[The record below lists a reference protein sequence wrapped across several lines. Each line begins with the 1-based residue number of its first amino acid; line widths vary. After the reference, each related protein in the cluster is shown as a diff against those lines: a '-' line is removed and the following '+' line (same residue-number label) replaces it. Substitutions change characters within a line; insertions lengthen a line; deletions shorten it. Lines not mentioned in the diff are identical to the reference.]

1 MVVLSWSTIHL
12 TQMQS
17 LQIST
22 QNHQMMRSF
31 VTYPKFT
38 QLYDSVK
45 NYFFKVKNIF
55 YLQNHGQMKTGKCA
69 DRCTSGEDEFAFKD
83 DGITNGAA
91 WYPINGGMQ
100 DWNYL
105 QADCLGFTHLATNS
119 Y

>member
-1 MVVLSWSTIHL
+1 M
-12 TQMQS
+12 
-17 LQIST
+17 
-22 QNHQMMRSF
+22 
-31 VTYPKFT
+31 
-38 QLYDSVK
+38 
-45 NYFFKVKNIF
+45 
-55 YLQNHGQMKTGKCA
+55 QNHGQMKTGKCA